1 MVLQKHLRQMKL
13 NKGVIRLKY
22 EYISYGKHVIVA
34 HKIGKKVNMAKN
46 LLQRSNKCIPRDLI
60 IMKQNA

>member
-22 EYISYGKHVIVA
+22 EYIAYGKHVIVA
-34 HKIGKKVNMAKN
+34 QKIGKKVNMAK
-46 LLQRSNKCIPRDLI
+46 KFVTA
-60 IMKQNA
+60 K